1 MFNDPGILYERARR
15 FQSERT
21 ASVVKPFTV
30 DGVFSETKVGN
41 PKRHANED
49 CQFSYPIN
57 ASESLTPAQI
67 GQIMGRAFSKLEKNV
82 EENCRV
88 VMGGSS
94 VSAADRIGS
103 TVTAVFIDPT
113 DQGITLNAFS
123 LGDSPAYVVMRL
135 ANGILECRPLTVIHH
150 ADSTD
155 ERKRKIQSYQD
166 EEAGVC
172 RLGKKDECGLMITR
186 AVGDRNGERYGL
198 SHIPTGEIFTL
209 PFNCVDA
216 FLVVGSD
223 GFSNGELWSQR
234 VILQC
239 FSRNQNIAVIGIELM
254 RPIASA
260 PGDDVSVMIV
270 PLIVGGE
277 RRISGRSL
285 VGVADGHGGDII
297 SRYVANNFTRI
308 FEQQIVEELAIAR
321 TRESLIGIKELPT
334 IKEQRLSSQSCWAR
348 LWCCCRPQKE
358 LYLESLQHVI
368 SNIRQL
374 CILRTSIERA
384 GTSHEQYVLDV
395 KLLID
400 QYRELLRR
408 TQDLFNQIS
417 AKEKSNNQVICGEL
431 LTALSLLSRGL
442 REQISSDTH
451 CLMAMPDET
460 SLLLPPGV
468 PDGTPPRSQ
477 PGSKPESPH
486 GEGLG
491 EFLSLGDEARAAPS
505 LPPPVAVVPLSSP
518 TGVGLCG
525 R

>member
-1 MFNDPGILYERARR
+1 MFNDPSILYERARR
-15 FQSERT
+15 LQSERT
-21 ASVVKPFTV
+21 ASVVKSFTV

-49 CQFSYPIN
+49 YQFSYPIN
-57 ASESLTPAQI
+57 ASEPLTPAQT
-67 GQIMGRAFSKLEKNV
+67 GQIMGRAFSRLEQDV
-82 EENCRV
+82 EEHCRV
-88 VMGGSS
+88 MEGGSS
-94 VSAADRIGS
+94 VPAADRMGS
-103 TVTAVFIDPT
+103 TATTVFIDPT

-123 LGDSPAYVVMRL
+123 LGDSPAYVVMQL

-150 ADSTD
+150 ADSAD
-155 ERKRKIQSYQD
+155 ERKRKIQYYQD

-172 RLGKKDECGLMITR
+172 RLGKKGGCGLMITR
-186 AVGDRNGERYGL
+186 AVGDCNCKPYGL
-198 SHIPTGEIFTL
+198 SHIPTGEIFTV

-216 FLVVGSD
+216 FLVMGSD
-223 GFSNGELWSQR
+223 GFSNGESWSQR
-234 VILQC
+234 TILEC
-239 FSRNQNIAVIGIELM
+239 FSRNQNIADIGRELM

-260 PGDDVSVMIV
+260 LGDDVSLTIV

-277 RRISGRSL
+277 RRIPGRSL

-297 SRYVANNFTRI
+297 SRYAAENFMHI
-308 FEQQIVEELAIAR
+308 FEQQIAEELAIAR
-321 TRESLIGIKELPT
+321 TKESLIDIKELPT
-334 IKEQRLSSQSCWAR
+334 IKEQRFSSQSCWAR

-368 SNIRQL
+368 SNIQQL
-374 CILRTSIERA
+374 CVLRTSIERA
-384 GTSHEQYVLDV
+384 GASHEQYVLDV
-395 KLLID
+395 KLLIG

-408 TQDLFNQIS
+408 TQDLFRQIS
-417 AKEKSNNQVICGEL
+417 AEEKSNNQVICGEL

-442 REQISSDTH
+442 REQTSSDSH
-451 CLMAMPDET
+451 CLMAVPDET

-486 GEGLG
+486 GE
-491 EFLSLGDEARAAPS
+491 FLSLVDEEARAAPS
-505 LPPPVAVVPLSSP
+505 LPPPVAVVHPLSP
-518 TGVGLCG
+518 IGAGLGG